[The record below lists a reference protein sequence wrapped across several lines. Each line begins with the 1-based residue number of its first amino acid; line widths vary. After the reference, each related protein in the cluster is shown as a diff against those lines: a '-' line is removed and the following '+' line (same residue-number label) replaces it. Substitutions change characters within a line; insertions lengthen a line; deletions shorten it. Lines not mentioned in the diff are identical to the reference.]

1 MEGDLTR
8 GAVEVAEGMVE
19 ALPEPMIESV
29 SGTWHSFLEHLPY
42 LVAGAAVLL
51 ATVVVGSM
59 VSKLARYVLRKKK
72 GLRWSLQEL
81 VRRMAVAAVWFFG
94 LLLAAMVVFPGLT
107 PTKALGG
114 LGIASVAIGFAFKDI
129 FENFFAGILLLWK
142 FPFEEGDFIECD
154 GTTGRVLKV
163 ELRMT
168 TLRESGGE
176 LVVMPNAKLFN
187 NRVTVLT
194 QLPTRRVGLEV
205 GIDYG
210 ANLNKAV
217 EEIETAL
224 FLCDTVEH
232 AKPMHVLPKAFGT
245 SSVDIEV
252 LWWCKS
258 TPMGERESRAQV
270 LGEIKKALDTA
281 SISIPFPQR
290 VVHIQGH
297 QSGIS
302 ETELASSL
310 GRDDSL

>member
-1 MEGDLTR
+1 MDENL
-8 GAVEVAEGMVE
+8 AEVAGGVVD
-19 ALPEPMIESV
+19 ALPEPMVESI
-29 SGTWHSFLEHLPY
+29 SGTWESFLEHLPY
-42 LVAGAAVLL
+42 IVAGA
-51 ATVVVGSM
+51 VVV
-59 VSKLARYVLRKKK
+59 VSTIVVAALVSRVARYFLGRRK
-72 GLRWSLQEL
+72 GLRWSLREL
-81 VRRMAVAAVWFFG
+81 VRRMLVAAVWMLG
-94 LLLAAMVVFPGLT
+94 LLLTAMVIFPGLT

-129 FENFFAGILLLWK
+129 FENFFAGVLLLWK

-176 LVVMPNAKLFN
+176 LVVLPNAKLFN

-194 QLPTRRVGLEV
+194 QLDMRRVGLEV
-205 GIDYG
+205 GVEYEAD
-210 ANLNKAV
+210 LEKAV

-224 FLCDTVEH
+224 YLCDTVEH
-232 AKPMHVLPKAFGT
+232 AKPMHVLPITFGA

-270 LGEIKKALDTA
+270 LTEIKKALEA
-281 SISIPFPQR
+281 AGIGIPFPQR
-290 VVHIQGH
+290 VITIRGEGNLDVAEG
-297 QSGIS
+297 
-302 ETELASSL
+302 LASKGVKS
-310 GRDDSL
+310 GGAS